1 MQFINHYSFLIL
13 AGAAI
18 FAVLVWILR
27 RGSRKEDL
35 IALGAL
41 LLGLTMAFW
50 LFQPADL
57 SSQSQSTL
65 QIEGASQPVLIQ
77 FESPYCL
84 GCMAAKPMVDS
95 LRAQTGDSLLFMPV
109 DINDPETA
117 ALVSR
122 FGAQFTP
129 TFILLDTDGKILYR
143 SVGAVE
149 NDTIL
154 DLLAELPA
162 DDES

>member
-13 AGAAI
+13 AGTAI
-18 FAVLVWILR
+18 VAVLVWILR
-27 RGSRKEDL
+27 RGSQKEDL

-50 LFQPADL
+50 FFQPIDR
-57 SSQSQSTL
+57 SSQPQPAQ
-65 QIEGASQPVLIQ
+65 QIEGARQPVLIQ

-84 GCMAAKPMVDS
+84 GCMAAKPMVNS
-95 LRAQTGDSLLFMPV
+95 LLAQTGDKLLFTPV
-109 DINDPETA
+109 DINDPESA
-117 ALVSR
+117 DLVSR

-129 TFILLDTDGKILYR
+129 TFILLDTEGEVMYY

-149 NDTIL
+149 IDTVL
-154 DLLAELPA
+154 DLLAELSE